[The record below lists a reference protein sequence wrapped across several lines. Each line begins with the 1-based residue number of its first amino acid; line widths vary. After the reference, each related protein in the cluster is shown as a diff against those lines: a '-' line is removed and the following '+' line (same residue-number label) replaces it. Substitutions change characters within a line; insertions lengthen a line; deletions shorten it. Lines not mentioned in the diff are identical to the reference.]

1 MGIMID
7 HRRLGIAE
15 NGQPTG
21 GNAMIPVT
29 TYLQAVRPAM
39 MHSLGHGAEYFR
51 LSFIIGD
58 DYCTHNQS
66 LAAKAFIAATAPMR
80 ASEAPSSR

>member
-1 MGIMID
+1 MID

-15 NGQPTG
+15 DGQTTG

-39 MHSLGHGAEYFR
+39 VHCLRHGAEYFPLR
-51 LSFIIGD
+51 FIVGD
-58 DYCTHNQS
+58 DYCAHNYS
-66 LAAKAFIAATAPMR
+66 LAAKAFIASTAPMR